1 MKRKE
6 ELVDA
11 IENYLLDKESRTY
24 SKTKRSEIK
33 DWVNENY
40 EIADGELKKKNI
52 YSNKV
57 TFFYY

>member
-6 ELVDA
+6 ELADA
-11 IENYLLDKESRTY
+11 IEKFLLDSEPRTKIK
-24 SKTKRSEIK
+24 KTEIK

-40 EIADGELKKKNI
+40 EIIDGELKKKNI

-57 TFFYY
+57 TFFYF